1 MSRILSSFS
10 SSVVF
15 GIIRTVNNLQKKE
28 PTHIRLRIERL
39 FFFLIDFKTNKFA
52 GERYF
57 INSFVHG
64 EWQSNGLKG
73 YDLTIV
79 AKTIKIRREKEGKKR
94 EWLRIGRLKR
104 IV

>member
-1 MSRILSSFS
+1 M
-10 SSVVF
+10 
-15 GIIRTVNNLQKKE
+15 
-28 PTHIRLRIERL
+28 
-39 FFFLIDFKTNKFA
+39 
-52 GERYF
+52 
-57 INSFVHG
+57 HG

-79 AKTIKIRREKEGKKR
+79 AKTIKIRKEKEGKKR

>member
-28 PTHIRLRIERL
+28 PTHIRLKIERL
-39 FFFLIDFKTNKFA
+39 LFLKIDFKTNKFA

-57 INSFVHG
+57 INFFVHG

-79 AKTIKIRREKEGKKR
+79 AKNNKDKKGKSR
-94 EWLRIGRLKR
+94 
-104 IV
+104 

>member
-1 MSRILSSFS
+1 MN
-10 SSVVF
+10 V
-15 GIIRTVNNLQKKE
+15 
-28 PTHIRLRIERL
+28 
-39 FFFLIDFKTNKFA
+39 FFLTVDFKTNKFA

-57 INSFVHG
+57 INFFVHG

-79 AKTIKIRREKEGKKR
+79 AKTIKIRKEKEGKKR